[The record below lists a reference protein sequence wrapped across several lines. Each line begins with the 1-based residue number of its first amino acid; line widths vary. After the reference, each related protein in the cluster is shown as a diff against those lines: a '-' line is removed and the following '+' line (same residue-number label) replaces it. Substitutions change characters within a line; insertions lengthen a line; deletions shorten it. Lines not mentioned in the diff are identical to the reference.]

1 MTYPVFGYI
10 IKNSSWENVF
20 HFCGVVGTIW
30 YCLWLYFVYDLPEL
44 HPRIHPNEKEYI
56 LRSLGSSVMRD
67 EKTNLKVPWKAI
79 LTSRATWLNIIAQWG
94 GVWGLF
100 TLIAQAPSYFRLV
113 HGWGIEMT
121 GILSGLPHLLRVIF
135 SLCVST
141 VCDHLLTTNKM
152 SRTNVRKL
160 ATFLSEKRPEMF
172 EYLMRIFNLSGLI
185 LNGIFVIGLAFAGC
199 HVILA
204 VILLTISLMLHGA
217 VSSGALASVVDISPN
232 FAGVSLGINSSFS
245 VLTGFISPIIVGY
258 LTFGRQSS
266 IEPWKCVFA
275 ICATMQIICGILYL
289 LFSDS
294 SLQEWNKP
302 QNLPQYAL
310 TSGLSKENAMEPKI
324 VENVEEEKR
333 LRK

>member
-1 MTYPVFGYI
+1 
-10 IKNSSWENVF
+10 
-20 HFCGVVGTIW
+20 
-30 YCLWLYFVYDLPEL
+30 
-44 HPRIHPNEKEYI
+44 
-56 LRSLGSSVMRD
+56 
-67 EKTNLKVPWKAI
+67 
-79 LTSRATWLNIIAQWG
+79 
-94 GVWGLF
+94 
-100 TLIAQAPSYFRLV
+100 
-113 HGWGIEMT
+113 MT

-160 ATFLSEKRPEMF
+160 ATFLSEKHGIIHGLPV
-172 EYLMRIFNLSGLI
+172 IFQFPTGLI
-185 LNGIFVIGLAFAGC
+185 LNGLFVIGLAFAGC

-204 VILLTISLMLHGA
+204 VVLLTISLMLHGA

-245 VLTGFISPIIVGY
+245 VFTGFVSPLIVGY

-266 IEPWKCVFA
+266 IEPWKYVFA

-302 QNLPQYAL
+302 QHSPEYSL
-310 TSGLSKENAMEPKI
+310 TTQKTKENGIEGGI
-324 VENVEEEKR
+324 VGGLEEEKR
-333 LRK
+333 LR